1 MDFLSPCWRKLIA
14 RIRSARNEDVT
25 AIANIYV
32 EAWRSTYAGI
42 LPDKILIEMS
52 VERQMVMWAR
62 AISKGESVRQEQ
74 ILVIEEDNCG
84 VVGVGSCGFNRD
96 RITTHSGEVYTLY
109 IHPEHQS
116 KGYGEQLLAGLFN
129 IMIAR
134 DYNTALIW
142 VLALNPSR
150 FFYEVMGGKRVS
162 EREEKLWGTVLNEIG
177 YAWEDLAGALEK
189 GRPNLREELL

>member
-1 MDFLSPCWRKLIA
+1 
-14 RIRSARNEDVT
+14 
-25 AIANIYV
+25 V
-32 EAWRSTYAGI
+32 ESWRSTYAGI
-42 LPDKILIEMS
+42 LPDKVLVEMS

-62 AISKGESVRQEQ
+62 AISNIEGVKKEQ
-74 ILVIEEDNCG
+74 ILVIEEDKSC

-109 IHPEHQS
+109 IHPNHQNR
-116 KGYGEQLLAGLFN
+116 GYGEQLLAGLFN
-129 IMIAR
+129 IMIAG

-177 YAWEDLAGALEK
+177 YAWDDLASALEK
-189 GRPNLREELL
+189 GRPDLRVKLL